1 MAITF
6 TFPFSTSSNVPATGL
21 DDVVVHLWRRSDGN
35 KVVDE
40 EEATEIG
47 ESGEYEYTLSS
58 ASNTDDY
65 VGYAYSASNTGYKY
79 CRVSSGIVGVV
90 QDILAG
96 NGIVEGTITQKQA
109 QSIILAFVSGICEG
123 GKTTEIIFKN
133 NAGDTNRI
141 TMTVDKYGDR
151 SNVTIDVSDL

>member
-96 NGIVEGTITQKQA
+96 NGVIEGTITLKHA
-109 QSIILAFVSGICEG
+109 LSIIMAFASGKCGG
-123 GKTTEIIFKN
+123 GKTTEIKFRN
-133 NAGDTNRI
+133 NADDTDRI